1 LAKKSKAELSRIANK
16 AVAKRK
22 KNRQSKIAT
31 GAAAKNRL
39 SEENFVKRLKKKGF
53 LAFSTGKAEGVPDII
68 AFKGG
73 NLSFYEVKPSNPKSA
88 RDALFKKT
96 QSNWIKKYCFR
107 KNLKANI
114 VFYKGSR
121 NFKYHVI
128 RITKQNIIDFEDNNI
143 NRALIKNMMEYFS
156 FK

>member
-1 LAKKSKAELSRIANK
+1 LAKKSKAELSRNANE

-22 KNRQSKIAT
+22 KNKQSKIAT

-39 SEENFVKRLKKKGF
+39 SEENFVKRLKKKGIF
-53 LAFSTGKAEGVPDII
+53 AFSTGKAEGVPDII

-73 NLSFYEVKPSNPKSA
+73 NLSFYEVKPSDPRSA

-96 QSNWIKKYCFR
+96 QSNWIKKHCFR

-128 RITKQNIIDFEDNNI
+128 SITKQNIVDFEDNYI
-143 NRALIKNMMEYFS
+143 NRILIKDLMNHFS